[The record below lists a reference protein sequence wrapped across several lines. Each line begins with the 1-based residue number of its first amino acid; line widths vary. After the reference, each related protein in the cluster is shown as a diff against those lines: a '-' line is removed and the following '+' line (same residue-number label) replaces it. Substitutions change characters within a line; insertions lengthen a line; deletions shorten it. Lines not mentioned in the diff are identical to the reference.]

1 VLMGY
6 AGQVSL
12 GQAGF
17 MAVGGYA
24 AAILATSYG
33 WPPLAA
39 IALAIVLC
47 IVCALVLAVVTAKLR
62 GLYLALA
69 TLAFGLLIDS
79 IAVGLVDVTGGPSGL
94 VGIPDFAV
102 FGFAFDTPLRMYYLA
117 LALAAALVIL
127 LEGGMRAGFGRAL
140 KAVRS
145 DQLAAAALGINVG
158 SVKIAALCISAAL
171 AGLSGGLYAFNF
183 HFLSPDMVSTTR
195 SLEMITMLVLGGE
208 GTLIGGFFGA
218 LALTLLPT
226 LVQQLALFKTAVEG
240 ALLVAIL
247 LFMPQGLFGGVALLA
262 AYLPGQRA
270 KPVESGAAP

>member
-1 VLMGY
+1 LMGY

-17 MAVGGYA
+17 MAVGGYT
-24 AAILATSYG
+24 AAIFATTYG

-39 IALAIVLC
+39 MLLAIALCVA
-47 IVCALVLAVVTAKLR
+47 CALALSLATARLR

-79 IAVGLVDVTGGPSGL
+79 IAVGLVDLTGGPSGL
-94 VGIPDFAV
+94 VGIPAFAV
-102 FGFAFDTPLRMYYLA
+102 AGLAFDTPLRMYYLV
-117 LALAAALVIL
+117 LALAVIL
-127 LEGGMRAGFGRAL
+127 VVVLEGGMRSGFGRAL

-158 SVKIAALCISAAL
+158 TVKVAALCLSAAL

-195 SLEMITMLVLGGE
+195 SLEMITMLVVGGE
-208 GTLIGGFFGA
+208 GTLIGGFFGS

-240 ALLVAIL
+240 ALLVGIL
-247 LFMPQGLFGGVALLA
+247 LFMPQGLFGGLALVIARLA
-262 AYLPGQRA
+262 GKRSRLARA
-270 KPVESGAAP
+270 GAGP